1 MKIEKAIEEFISNS
15 THEKKLNPKTIK
27 AYKIDLDQFQLFI
40 KTQNIQNLKDINK
53 NVLKKFLTDISHA
66 KPKTIKRKVTV
77 IKTMF
82 NYFEFKDTIV
92 VNPFRKMKIN
102 IEESNELPKT
112 ADLNEV
118 KKLLSYLYAKKRN
131 FSNKEVY
138 SYKALVRDI
147 AIVEMLFST
156 GARVFEICEL
166 TQEDVNLSKWSVN
179 FFSKSSKERSIQ
191 IVHDEVKDILK
202 EYIALF
208 KDELENSE
216 YFFINRINNVISDQS
231 IRFMLKKH
239 SIDANL
245 KQILTPHMF
254 RHTLA
259 TLLLEQGVDV
269 RHIQDILGHSSIS
282 TTEMYTKVSDKTQ
295 KKVLLKHPRKNFIVT
310 DDIENT

>member
-15 THEKKLNPKTIK
+15 MYEKKLNPKTIK
-27 AYKIDLDQFQLFI
+27 AYKIDLNQFQLFI
-40 KTQNIQNLKDINK
+40 KTQNIQSLKDIDK
-53 NVLKKFLTDISHA
+53 NVLKKFLGHISHA

-102 IEESNELPKT
+102 IEEANELPKT

-118 KKLLSYLYAKKRN
+118 KKLLSYLYAKKRD

-147 AIVEMLFST
+147 AIIEMLFST

-166 TQEDVNLSKWSVN
+166 TQEDVNLSKWN
-179 FFSKSSKERSIQ
+179 IKFFSKSSKERSIQ

-202 EYIALF
+202 EYATLF
-208 KDELENSE
+208 KYELENSE
-216 YFFINRINNVISDQS
+216 YFFINRINNGISDQS

-245 KQILTPHMF
+245 KQVLTPHMF

-282 TTEMYTKVSDKTQ
+282 TTEMYTKITDKTQ

-310 DDIENT
+310 DNIENT